1 MDVSGQRTDRQA
13 SPGIPAPRWDTGVR
27 RGPRRVLRFLLMY
40 LGLMAFTCLV
50 LPGCGGCRKQ
60 LTNTDKEQTQEEKK
74 EEPKKDVEI
83 GRPKIDPSDE
93 NTNLYY
99 AKPGHWV
106 SVTQK
111 MKANNFDFNGEI
123 HSTTV
128 DHQRDPVPLKR
139 TSYVMQGSR
148 PAALP
153 KGQTKHFEYV
163 YFVPD
168 SESKRPALLSA
179 LRSKV
184 GSRLIREETE
194 PTTLMHPFHFFFV
207 VLARQSETYSYLKKG
222 KQSIRP
228 LDDELELTG
237 GSVHYRVVLPSDSQ
251 RPPLPGHEL
260 TWTSIAYLLWDDFEP
275 DSIRSDQV
283 RALLDWLH
291 WGGQMIVSG
300 PQSLDTLKGSFLAPY
315 LPVTSN
321 RTTQL
326 KAESFAEMN
335 EYWTITNSSKESNHL
350 QVFAEQPISG
360 SMFELQEE
368 GRYVPH
374 TGELVA
380 ERRVGRGRIVVTAF
394 PLTQRQVTNWVCFDN
409 FFNGCLLRH
418 PARHFTQ
425 TSDGGTYSTWAKHPE
440 MRNDPR
446 LLSSLRYFSRDA
458 RSSDGISAQK
468 DPDRGHLSHPQS
480 GIAGWNDFSAVAEAA
495 RASLR
500 NAAGINVPQRDF
512 VLMILLAYLVI
523 LVPVNWGFFHALG
536 RLEWAWVAAP
546 CIAIICAVIVVKLA
560 QLDIGFARSRTEI
573 AVLEMQ
579 PDYSRA
585 HLTRYTALYSSLS
598 TTYSVEFEDNSSLVL
613 PFAMDK
619 EFKMVVSQNRDTVYY
634 HRGTTAKL
642 SGFRVDSNSTGLLHS
657 EQLLDLGGCLRLTKT
672 QDRHSVITNG
682 SELTIQD
689 AAVLRRREGGQFQV
703 AWVGDLAAADARR
716 LTFSSPAEGDHLL
729 EEWGS
734 SPAFSE
740 SSDNDTLSLTRL
752 LKVAQSEVQF
762 QPGDVRLIGWTD
774 TQLPGMVINPRSSQ
788 QTMRTLIV
796 ANVRYGGFSDPKR
809 DVNLPPDIRQSD
821 EELSLFS
828 LDQAR
833 QQGGE

>member
-1 MDVSGQRTDRQA
+1 M
-13 SPGIPAPRWDTGVR
+13 
-27 RGPRRVLRFLLMY
+27 
-40 LGLMAFTCLV
+40 
-50 LPGCGGCRKQ
+50 
-60 LTNTDKEQTQEEKK
+60 TNADKEQTQEEKK
-74 EEPKKDVEI
+74 KEPKKDVEI
-83 GRPKIDPSDE
+83 DRPKIDPSDE

-123 HSTTV
+123 QSTTV
-128 DHQRDPVPLKR
+128 DHQRDPVPLER
-139 TSYVMQGSR
+139 TSYVMQGAR

-153 KGQTKHFEYV
+153 KGQTKHFETV

-168 SESKRPALLSA
+168 SEIKRPALLSA
-179 LRSKV
+179 LRSKS
-184 GSRLIREETE
+184 GRRLIREETE
-194 PTTLMHPFHFFFV
+194 LATLMQPFHFFFV
-207 VLARQSETYSYLKKG
+207 VLARQAETYGYLKTG
-222 KQSIRP
+222 KQSIQP
-228 LDDELELTG
+228 LDDELELDG
-237 GSVHYRVVLPSDSQ
+237 RNVHYRVVLPSDTQ
-251 RPPLPGHEL
+251 RVSLPGHEL
-260 TWTSIAYLLWDDFEP
+260 TWTSIAYLLWDDFES

-283 RALLDWLH
+283 QALLDWLH

-300 PQSLDTLKGSFLAPY
+300 PQSLDTLKGSFLADY
-315 LPVTSN
+315 LPVTSKKT
-321 RTTQL
+321 RQL

-335 EYWTITNSSKESNHL
+335 KYWTIATSSKESNHL
-350 QVFAEQPISG
+350 QVLADQPING
-360 SMFELQEE
+360 LMFELKEE

-380 ERRVGRGRIVVTAF
+380 ERRVGRGRVVVTAF
-394 PLTQRQVTNWVCFDN
+394 PLAQRQVVNWVCFDN

-418 PARHFTQ
+418 PARRFTQ
-425 TSDGGTYSTWAKHPE
+425 TADGGLYSTWARYPN
-440 MRNDPR
+440 MRDDPR
-446 LLSSLRYFSRDA
+446 LLSNLRYFSRDA
-458 RSSDGISAQK
+458 RSSDGGSVQG
-468 DPDRGHLSHPQS
+468 DPDRGHLSHPKS
-480 GIAGWNDFSAVAEAA
+480 GIAGWNDFSAVADAA

-500 NAAGINVPQRDF
+500 RAAGISVPQKDF

-523 LVPVNWGFFHALG
+523 LVPVNWGLFHALG

-546 CIAIICAVIVVKLA
+546 CIAIFCAVIVVKLA

-619 EFKMVVSQNRDTVYY
+619 EFKMVVSQNHDTVYY

-657 EQLLDLGGCLRLTKT
+657 EQLLDLGGGVRLTKP
-672 QDRHSVITNG
+672 QDRHPVITNG

-703 AWVGDLAAADARR
+703 AWVGNLAAADARS
-716 LTFSSPAEGDHLL
+716 LTFASPAEKGQLL
-729 EEWGS
+729 AEWES

-740 SSDNDTLSLTRL
+740 TAAGDSLSLSRL

-774 TQLPGMVINPRSSQ
+774 AQLPGMEINPRSSQ

-796 ANVRYGGFSDPKR
+796 AHVRYGVFADPKC
-809 DVNLPPDIRQSD
+809 DVNLPPDIGQSD
-821 EELSLFS
+821 EELPSFS
-828 LDQAR
+828 LN
-833 QQGGE
+833 